1 MEEKM
6 SQQIKGDIPANQG
19 FKTLL
24 FFLLIYIFGSPFL
37 SPYPSLAIIAH
48 ATLSITLFFSVY
60 AVSKEKRQRTF
71 AMTALL
77 PVLTLYWVGI
87 YNIIPFGRIGSYT
100 LLSIYLCLLVY
111 FFITEL
117 KQATKVTLQ
126 VLVATL
132 CLYLIIG
139 LFWGSLYA
147 LVYEVNPAA
156 YGGTLLETIEGNK
169 YTVFVYF
176 SMVTLTTLGYGDITP
191 QTQGA
196 ASLCQMEAIIG
207 QFFTAVVI
215 AWLVGNYISEK
226 QQKTS

>member
-1 MEEKM
+1 MDK
-6 SQQIKGDIPANQG
+6 QVRQDIKGDQTAKQG

-37 SPYPSLAIIAH
+37 APYPSLAIVAH

-60 AVSKEKRQRTF
+60 AVRKEKRQRAF
-71 AMTALL
+71 AMTVLL
-77 PVLTLYWVGI
+77 PVLTLYWAGI
-87 YNIIPFGRIGSYT
+87 YSIIPFDRIGSYI

-117 KQATKVTLQ
+117 MQTTKVTLQ

-147 LVYEVNPAA
+147 LMFEIVPKA
-156 YGGTLLETIEGNK
+156 YTGTLLEITPGHK
-169 YTVFVYF
+169 YTIFVYF

-196 ASLCQMEAIIG
+196 ASLCQIEAIIG

-215 AWLVGNYISEK
+215 AWLVGTYISEK
-226 QQKTS
+226 NVKE

>member
-1 MEEKM
+1 M
-6 SQQIKGDIPANQG
+6 SQERHGDIPANQG

-24 FFLLIYIFGSPFL
+24 FFLLLYIFGSPFL
-37 SPYPSLAIIAH
+37 SPYPSLSIIAH

-60 AVSKEKRQRTF
+60 AVSKEKKKRTF
-71 AMTALL
+71 AMTLLL
-77 PVLTLYWVGI
+77 PVLSLYWAGI
-87 YNIIPFGRIGSYT
+87 YDIISFGGVGSYM
-100 LLSIYLCLLVY
+100 LLSIYLFLLVY
-111 FFITEL
+111 FFTIEL
-117 KQATKVTLQ
+117 KQTTRVTLQ

-139 LFWGSLYA
+139 LFWGALYA
-147 LVYEVNPAA
+147 LLYEISPAA
-156 YGGTLLETIEGNK
+156 YGGDLLDGRVGHK

-191 QTQGA
+191 QTMGA

-215 AWLVGNYISEK
+215 AWLMGNFFSEK
-226 QQKTS
+226 QTKV